1 MVICKILNIKFLFII
16 YVACNKKKY
25 SSRKKTVS
33 VYSMDHQETVFNYK
47 VIRYVKNIIPKPSP
61 LIKTRTHE
69 TINEFNKSTLIQG
82 LDSNSE

>member
-1 MVICKILNIKFLFII
+1 MLLAIKKNIQ
-16 YVACNKKKY
+16 VE
-25 SSRKKTVS
+25 KTVS
-33 VYSMDHQETVFNYK
+33 VYLMDHQETVFNYK
-47 VIRYVKNIIPKPSP
+47 VIRYVKNTIPKPSP

>member
-16 YVACNKKKY
+16 NVACNKKNIQVE
-25 SSRKKTVS
+25 KTVS
-33 VYSMDHQETVFNYK
+33 VYLMDHQETVFNYK

>member
-16 YVACNKKKY
+16 YVE
-25 SSRKKTVS
+25 KTVS
-33 VYSMDHQETVFNYK
+33 VYLMDHQETVFNYK

-61 LIKTRTHE
+61 LIKTRTHDI
-69 TINEFNKSTLIQG
+69 INEFNKSTLIQG